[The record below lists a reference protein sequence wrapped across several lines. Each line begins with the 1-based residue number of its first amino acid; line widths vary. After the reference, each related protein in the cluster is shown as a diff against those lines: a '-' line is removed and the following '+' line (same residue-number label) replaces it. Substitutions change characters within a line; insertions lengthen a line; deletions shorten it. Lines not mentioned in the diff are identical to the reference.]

1 MNRTFSLF
9 DNNNDDFIDFDE
21 LLYAL
26 SKVIN
31 RTLEDEVIPDQLGNL
46 THTIIALS
54 LGDNWSSEMDFETF
68 KSFWSLFVL
77 TNVQQSIPFQE
88 MYNDCLDIQLD
99 IDAPQQGGLDKGCT

>member
-1 MNRTFSLF
+1 MSRTFSLF

-31 RTLEDEVIPDQLGNL
+31 RTLDDEVIPDQLGNL
-46 THTIIALS
+46 TNTIIALS
-54 LGDNWSSEMDFETF
+54 LGDNWNSEMDFETF

-77 TNVQQSIPFQE
+77 ANVQLSIPFDKI
-88 MYNDCLDIQLD
+88 YHLDLD
-99 IDAPQQGGLDKGCT
+99 QG